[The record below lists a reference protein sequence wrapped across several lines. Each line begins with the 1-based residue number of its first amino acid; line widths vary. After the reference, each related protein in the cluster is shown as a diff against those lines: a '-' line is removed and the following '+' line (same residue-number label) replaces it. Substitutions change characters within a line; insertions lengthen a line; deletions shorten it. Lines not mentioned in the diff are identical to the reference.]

1 MRRDGGLTIEVEMV
15 DKDKKKMGVKKKSQE
30 YLHKKL
36 RGTEVLKS
44 FPNGSSSPTQYPVAY

>member
-1 MRRDGGLTIEVEMV
+1 MV